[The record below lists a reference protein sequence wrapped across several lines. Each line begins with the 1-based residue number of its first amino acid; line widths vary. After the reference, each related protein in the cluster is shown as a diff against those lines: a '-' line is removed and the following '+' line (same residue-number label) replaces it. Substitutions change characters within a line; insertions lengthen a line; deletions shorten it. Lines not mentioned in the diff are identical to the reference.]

1 MAKIKWKKK
10 TEIEQEKLEQEKLEQ
25 EQKKA
30 EKEKFKNKKFTTL
43 SGKEKDALLEQI
55 AKDLGYL

>member
-1 MAKIKWKKK
+1 MAKIKWTIKA
-10 TEIEQEKLEQEKLEQ
+10 EIEQKKLEQ

-30 EKEKFKNKKFTTL
+30 EKEKHKGKKFKTL
-43 SGKEKDALLEQI
+43 STKDKDELLEQI